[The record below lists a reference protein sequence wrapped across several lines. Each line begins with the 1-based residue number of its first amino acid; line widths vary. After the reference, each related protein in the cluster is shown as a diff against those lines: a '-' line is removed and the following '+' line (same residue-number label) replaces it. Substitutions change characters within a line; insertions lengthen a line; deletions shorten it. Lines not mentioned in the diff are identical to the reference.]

1 MFGQPPAPQQSKP
14 VVKEEDPPE
23 EDASLIPKEY
33 VLNPLQ
39 AAKEITAGHYY
50 FKKGNYKAS
59 SRRYAEATKW
69 DPGNAEAFLLL
80 GESYEKQKD
89 MKNAKAAYSKYLE
102 LAPDA
107 KNAAAI
113 RKKLHSGQRPSESV
127 AGGIPVAWGKENF
140 SRRNEIS

>member
-1 MFGQPPAPQQSKP
+1 MSRAIQLVLFFGLSVWGFGQPQTAQQPTKP

-39 AAKEITAGHYY
+39 AAKEITAGNYY

-59 SRRYAEATKW
+59 VRRFSEATKW
-69 DPGNAEAFLLL
+69 DPGNAEAFLRL

-89 MKNAKAAYSKYLE
+89 VKNARIAYGKYLE

-107 KNAAAI
+107 KNAASI
-113 RKKLHSGQRPSESV
+113 RKKL
-127 AGGIPVAWGKENF
+127 
-140 SRRNEIS
+140 

>member
-1 MFGQPPAPQQSKP
+1 VSRAIQFVLLFGLSAWGLAQPPPAQQQSKP

-23 EDASLIPKEY
+23 EDISLIPKEY

-39 AAKEITAGHYY
+39 AAKELTAGNYY

-59 SRRYAEATKW
+59 ARRFSEATKW
-69 DPGNAEAFLLL
+69 DPGNAEAFLRL

-89 MKNAKAAYSKYLE
+89 KKNARAAYAKYLE
-102 LAPDA
+102 LAADA

-113 RKKLHSGQRPSESV
+113 RKKL
-127 AGGIPVAWGKENF
+127 K
-140 SRRNEIS
+140 

>member
-1 MFGQPPAPQQSKP
+1 MSRAIQLVLFFGLSFWALGQQPPPTEQSKP

-59 SRRYAEATKW
+59 SRRFSEATKW

-89 MKNAKAAYSKYLE
+89 MKNARAAYSKYIE

-107 KNAAAI
+107 KNATSI
-113 RKKLHSGQRPSESV
+113 RK
-127 AGGIPVAWGKENF
+127 
-140 SRRNEIS
+140 

>member
-1 MFGQPPAPQQSKP
+1 MSRAIHLVLFFGLSVWGLGQQPSSQQPSKP

-39 AAKEITAGHYY
+39 AAKEMIAGNYY
-50 FKKGNYKAS
+50 FKKGNYKAAV
-59 SRRYAEATKW
+59 RRFTEATKW
-69 DPGNAEAFLLL
+69 DPGNAEAHLRL

-89 MKNAKAAYSKYLE
+89 KKNARAAFGKYLD

-113 RKKLHSGQRPSESV
+113 RKKM
-127 AGGIPVAWGKENF
+127 K
-140 SRRNEIS
+140 